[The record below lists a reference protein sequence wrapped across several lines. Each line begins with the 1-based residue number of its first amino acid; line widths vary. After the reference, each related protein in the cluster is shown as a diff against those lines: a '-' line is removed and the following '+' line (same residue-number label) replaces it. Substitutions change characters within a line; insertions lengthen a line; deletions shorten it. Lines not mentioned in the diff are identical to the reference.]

1 MLARLSLCLLV
12 AMPSAAFA
20 ETAEQALAR
29 TRAML
34 ADPCERPGS
43 GEPKSDEIVV
53 CARKSQ
59 GEAYRVPP
67 EENGEIFNS
76 RARRGEVPNASADR
90 LNAKGCGIFEG
101 ERRCGRKEM
110 QLYGYFGGR
119 DPLSVLTKLV
129 TVMADPDADVAPPP
143 ALPKRR

>member
-1 MLARLSLCLLV
+1 MLARLWVPVVLLT
-12 AMPSAAFA
+12 PSSAFA
-20 ETAEQALAR
+20 DTAEQALAR

-34 ADPCERPGS
+34 ADPCERPH
-43 GEPKSDEIVV
+43 PDEIVV

-59 GEAYRVPP
+59 GQAYRVLPG
-67 EENGEIFNS
+67 EEDGEIFDS

-90 LNAKGCGIFEG
+90 LNGKGCGIFEG

-110 QLYGYFGGR
+110 ELYGYLRGR

-129 TVMADPDADVAPPP
+129 TIIADPDADVTPPP
-143 ALPKRR
+143 ALPKPR